1 MASTGDRSSTAHDI
15 NEAERLLRARHYAD
29 VLCERPEL
37 VIEAAIQIAKVVET
51 GEATLGQRLWHA
63 LLAEPLDM
71 IIRCMMAD
79 DADGRLLRSNNP
91 FSMLIGQADV
101 AARRQIRQDAREQC
115 Q

>member
-1 MASTGDRSSTAHDI
+1 MANTGDRSPTAHDM
-15 NEAERLLRARHYAD
+15 NEAERLLRAHHYAE
-29 VLCERPEL
+29 VLRERPEL
-37 VIEAAIQIAKVVET
+37 VLEAATRIAKVVGA

-71 IIRCMMAD
+71 IIQCMMAD

-101 AARRQIRQDAREQC
+101 AARHQTRRDAQDPC